1 LDDQLVDQL
10 VDGLARAVAAAA
22 ATAPGP
28 SLARSAAMASWSS
41 QPTCSPILPNAPTEL
56 TLVRVVAAERRDR
69 KRSLVA
75 GEMRQGCDGE
85 VVRPPRQP
93 SGLVIAP

>member
-1 LDDQLVDQL
+1 
-10 VDGLARAVAAAA
+10 
-22 ATAPGP
+22 
-28 SLARSAAMASWSS
+28 
-41 QPTCSPILPNAPTEL
+41 
-56 TLVRVVAAERRDR
+56 VRVVAAERRDC